1 MITPIGLNYHT
12 SYRREVRS
20 KSFCDVMANPEQ
32 VFAWQTL
39 DSHGPATGTS
49 SPELDRAGTRTIN
62 VMDINTTP
70 PPARHTG
77 TYVWL

>member
-1 MITPIGLNYHT
+1 
-12 SYRREVRS
+12 
-20 KSFCDVMANPEQ
+20 MANPEQ